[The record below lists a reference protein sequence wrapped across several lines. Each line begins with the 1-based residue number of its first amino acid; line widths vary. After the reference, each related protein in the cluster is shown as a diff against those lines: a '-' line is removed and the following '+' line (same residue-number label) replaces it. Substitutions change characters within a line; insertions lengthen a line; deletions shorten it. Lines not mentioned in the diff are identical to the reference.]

1 MNSNIEFLKN
11 IINKDSL
18 KEYLEIEELE
28 QNVLN
33 SENITN
39 LQLYK
44 LTIVKEQLLKNL
56 LYTIKKEQTELFLD
70 RLRLSYNVF
79 SYKINATIKNED
91 LEKITKQ
98 LRLVDKIIDICL
110 LKLNY
115 ILKKMQKT
123 KHNDELLTIYLYLL
137 AITNLKNECN
147 KFYSQ
152 QIEIYNTK
160 LRNINAEFYN
170 NIDIEYTLTNIE
182 KVKALILTFN

>member
-91 LEKITKQ
+91 LEEITKR

-160 LRNINAEFYN
+160 LRNINTEFYN